1 MIKFYTMYGEC
12 ICSDSTLSILPCI
25 GETVYIDDRHYLVH
39 KIHHDLIRKNISV
52 SVR

>member
-12 ICSDSTLSILPCI
+12 ICSDCLSILPRI
-25 GETVYIDDRHYLVH
+25 GETVFVDERQYLVH
-39 KIHHDLIRKNISV
+39 EIRHDLKRKNISV